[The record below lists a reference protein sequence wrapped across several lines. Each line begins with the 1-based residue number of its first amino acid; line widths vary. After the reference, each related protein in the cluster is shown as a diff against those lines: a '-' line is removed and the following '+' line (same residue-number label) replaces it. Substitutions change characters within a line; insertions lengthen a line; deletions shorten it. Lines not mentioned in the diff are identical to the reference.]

1 MLYLDESPYSSYDL
15 HRMEMYDIIYDYES
29 RFRDLDDP
37 DDYYRDNFLPCEKV
51 IRKSEWGQFEIH
63 KNDIVDIVR
72 AVGGG

>member
-1 MLYLDESPYSSYDL
+1 MITINNAHNTKIVTPLSINDLIKTLDIKSGN
-15 HRMEMYDIIYDYES
+15 IAVAV
-29 RFRDLDDP
+29 
-37 DDYYRDNFLPCEKV
+37 NEKV

>member
-1 MLYLDESPYSSYDL
+1 MITINNEHNTKIVTPLSINDLIKTLDIKSGN
-15 HRMEMYDIIYDYES
+15 IAVAV
-29 RFRDLDDP
+29 
-37 DDYYRDNFLPCEKV
+37 NEKV

>member
-1 MLYLDESPYSSYDL
+1 MITINNEHNTKIVTPLSINDL
-15 HRMEMYDIIYDYES
+15 IKTLNIKS
-29 RFRDLDDP
+29 G
-37 DDYYRDNFLPCEKV
+37 NIAVAVNEKV